1 MQNCVV
7 QWLEDTARKF
17 PERRAFVDEKRCHTW
32 AELRQTALSIAAN
45 IEHVL
50 SGQRHPVAVY
60 MEKSAD
66 MLAVYTGIAYSGNFY
81 SPIAANMPA
90 NRIEKMVQTLQPALL
105 ITTQELKSN
114 VGGAERKSISPE
126 IYFALRILSTTR
138 WMIRR

>member
-17 PERRAFVDEKRCHTW
+17 PERRAFVDEKRCYTW

-90 NRIEKMVQTLQPALL
+90 NRIEKW
-105 ITTQELKSN
+105 
-114 VGGAERKSISPE
+114 G
-126 IYFALRILSTTR
+126 
-138 WMIRR
+138 